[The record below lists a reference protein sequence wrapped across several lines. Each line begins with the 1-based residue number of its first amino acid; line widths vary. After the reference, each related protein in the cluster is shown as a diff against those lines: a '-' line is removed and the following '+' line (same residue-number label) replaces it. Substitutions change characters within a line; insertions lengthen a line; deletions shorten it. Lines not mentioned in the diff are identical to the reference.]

1 MSVRA
6 CLFPGTE
13 QVEVP
18 TVNGELSG
26 AREGGR
32 EHRGYEQGFWGLP
45 CGPVVRTSAAT
56 AEGTSS
62 ITSVGTKIL
71 RALWPPAQPKIK
83 KE

>member
-32 EHRGYEQGFWGLP
+32 ERRG
-45 CGPVVRTSAAT
+45 
-56 AEGTSS
+56 
-62 ITSVGTKIL
+62 
-71 RALWPPAQPKIK
+71 
-83 KE
+83 